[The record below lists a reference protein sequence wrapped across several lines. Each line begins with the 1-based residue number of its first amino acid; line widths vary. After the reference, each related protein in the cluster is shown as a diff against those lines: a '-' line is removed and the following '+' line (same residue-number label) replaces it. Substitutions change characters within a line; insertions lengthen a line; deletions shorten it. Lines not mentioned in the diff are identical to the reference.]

1 MDLRDSVQTVVP
13 KMENEPE
20 SITQADAS
28 YLSSAETRATGRREK
43 GGTAARAQSLA
54 DQNKNP
60 PSNNTSGQSLRDVE
74 ARFQDATERVV
85 PKMENEPGTVTQAD
99 ASYMSSAETMATG
112 GRAKGGVAAQAESLA
127 DQNKNPSASKNA
139 YGQSR
144 GNQGLRFQAAT
155 DRVVPKMEMEPEAI
169 TQADASYLSSAETKA
184 TGRRERGGLA
194 AQAESLADQNKSPT
208 SFNNTYRQS
217 LPGQG
222 GQFQE
227 GSNGVVRKMENE
239 PEHINQ
245 ADASNLSSAETRATG
260 RREKGGIAAQAES
273 LADRN
278 KNAGNV

>member
-1 MDLRDSVQTVVP
+1 
-13 KMENEPE
+13 
-20 SITQADAS
+20 
-28 YLSSAETRATGRREK
+28 
-43 GGTAARAQSLA
+43 
-54 DQNKNP
+54 
-60 PSNNTSGQSLRDVE
+60 
-74 ARFQDATERVV
+74 
-85 PKMENEPGTVTQAD
+85 
-99 ASYMSSAETMATG
+99 MATG

-169 TQADASYLSSAETKA
+169 TQAESAHLFVDDPVQGNLLLIPFSASYLSSAETKA

-239 PEHINQ
+239 PEHI
-245 ADASNLSSAETRATG
+245 T
-260 RREKGGIAAQAES
+260 QAE
-273 LADRN
+273 
-278 KNAGNV
+278 